1 LLILV
6 SLSGCTFYHEEPLPR
21 TANLLSAIPVQSL
34 GMERIAQ
41 LALANSPD
49 LIAARRKAEVSEA
62 QAYAAGLL
70 PDPQFT
76 ASADQP
82 MNAGP
87 GVVMSY
93 ALGVSED
100 LQALLTE
107 PSRAATAAAKREQ
120 AKLDLLWMEWQT
132 IQNSATLVAQ
142 KVFADQKTAILKQT
156 ADVLTAQSM
165 RSQRALITHDLT
177 IDVAGS
183 DLSAALDLAS
193 QVNLAQRTA
202 LTAGSALRVLV
213 GMTPNSNLS
222 LAELPDAPVIREQDV
237 AAALSSVAKRR
248 PDLLA
253 LEAGY
258 RAQEESVRT
267 AILQQFPAINL
278 GFNRGS
284 DNSNIS
290 SNGLSVTFNIPI
302 FGSTQAKIRTERAT
316 RAQLRAEYQARLDQA
331 QADAWRIWRALALL
345 REEIQRLDISVP
357 DLRKAAQTAQIAY
370 QAGDIAPATYVLL
383 QISLSARESE
393 LLDLRAM
400 LWSDTMALRALI
412 AMTPLIPGVAR
423 SQ

>member
-400 LWSDTMALRALI
+400 LWSDTVALRALI

>member
-383 QISLSARESE
+383 QNSLSARESE

-400 LWSDTMALRALI
+400 LWSDTVALRALI

>member
-1 LLILV
+1 
-6 SLSGCTFYHEEPLPR
+6 
-21 TANLLSAIPVQSL
+21 
-34 GMERIAQ
+34 
-41 LALANSPD
+41 
-49 LIAARRKAEVSEA
+49 
-62 QAYAAGLL
+62 
-70 PDPQFT
+70 
-76 ASADQP
+76 
-82 MNAGP
+82 
-87 GVVMSY
+87 
-93 ALGVSED
+93 
-100 LQALLTE
+100 
-107 PSRAATAAAKREQ
+107 
-120 AKLDLLWMEWQT
+120 
-132 IQNSATLVAQ
+132 VAQ

-400 LWSDTMALRALI
+400 LWSDTVALRALI